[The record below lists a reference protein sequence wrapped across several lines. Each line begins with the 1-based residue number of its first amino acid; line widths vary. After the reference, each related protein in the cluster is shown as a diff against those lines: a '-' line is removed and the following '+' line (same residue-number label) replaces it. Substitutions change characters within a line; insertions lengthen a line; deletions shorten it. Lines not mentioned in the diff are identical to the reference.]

1 MPVFCYS
8 LPKTIFFPVL
18 KNFLWSFGFCFPDS
32 GFRIPCFRVA
42 LPDMRYAGK
51 QLNNLKLTWF
61 LVYSIC
67 VAKLKETINL
77 GGRKIFL

>member
-18 KNFLWSFGFCFPDS
+18 KNFLWS
-32 GFRIPCFRVA
+32 CFRVA
-42 LPDMRYAGK
+42 LLDMRYAGK